1 MHGQMLERP
10 RADPVDEPIRSHAH
24 AEQTLGDT
32 AYLAYVLVQAC
43 KLFIALACKRW
54 PRLK

>member
-10 RADPVDEPIRSHAH
+10 RADPIDEPIRSHAH